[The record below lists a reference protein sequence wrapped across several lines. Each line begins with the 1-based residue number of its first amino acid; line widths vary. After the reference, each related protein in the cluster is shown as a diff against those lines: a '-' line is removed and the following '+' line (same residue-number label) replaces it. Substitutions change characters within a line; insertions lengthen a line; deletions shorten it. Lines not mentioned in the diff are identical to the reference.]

1 MNAAAL
7 ANSQVAKDALDWY
20 KQAYTDQAPL
30 RQQAAPGGKQIDLI
44 SMNGISMAA
53 IAALDKKVGR
63 LSQQIK
69 QAKAGKGI
77 AA

>member
-1 MNAAAL
+1 MGE
-7 ANSQVAKDALDWY
+7 
-20 KQAYTDQAPL
+20 T
-30 RQQAAPGGKQIDLI
+30 AAPGGKQIDLI

-63 LSQQIK
+63 LTQQIK
-69 QAKAGKGI
+69 QAKAGKRI